1 MNLPTNKLRDL
12 IAVLQTFDPD
22 VEVPFTA
29 VVAVVA
35 PNGKRCL
42 VYDTAEPKF
51 TEEDFLDKLTDAID
65 DTDITDDFTDIE
77 STAREITRLYKCA
90 LKVEEIDELRDTIQ
104 DVASDLKHAA
114 NRLID
119 L

>member
-22 VEVPFTA
+22 VEVPFTT
-29 VVAVVA
+29 VSTVTV
-35 PNGKRCL
+35 PGIGRRCL

-51 TEEDFLDKLTDAID
+51 TEEEFLDKLSKAINDA
-65 DTDITDDFTDIE
+65 DITDDFYSLQGAADAIKQFYNDSTKLKDIH
-77 STAREITRLYKCA
+77 ST
-90 LKVEEIDELRDTIQ
+90 ID
-104 DVASDLKHAA
+104 DVASDLKYQAS
-114 NRLID
+114 RLGY